1 MFSWLLGMAAF
12 PLIPQVHKE
21 VDEDDEGLNECT
33 KETEKEK
40 EERKLDHDVAQQDV
54 IKVRKLKKERG
65 DSDANL
71 SCSTF

>member
-1 MFSWLLGMAAF
+1 MAAF

-21 VDEDDEGLNECT
+21 EDEDDEGLNEST

-54 IKVRKLKKERG
+54 IKVRKLKRKG
-65 DSDANL
+65 VTA
-71 SCSTF
+71 